1 MEATSLPRRGGIPLP
16 RALLARLADDKL
28 VEQLRRGNEAAFEVI
43 FDRYHRPLL
52 SFCRHMLGS
61 REEAE
66 DALQHTLLAAH
77 EDIVTSGKDIRL
89 KAWLYTIA
97 RNRCLSILRA
107 RREQASDEI
116 DVSTAGLTESVQQR
130 ADLRELLR
138 DMQALPEDQR
148 AALVLSELGDL
159 SHAEVAQ
166 VVGCEVPKVKSLVFQ
181 ARSALIE
188 RRQAREIPCAEIREQ
203 LSTLRGGALR
213 RGHLRHHLASCE
225 GCREFRDQVKA
236 QRKMV
241 AAVLPV
247 VPTLGFK
254 ETALAAVGI
263 GGGSGG
269 AAVAGAGGLAAL
281 GSGTAAKMAAVVVLA
296 TSAAVGGTAAT
307 GSGPIFGGDEPPA
320 PAAGGPGAG
329 PGVAATG
336 IALSA
341 EEAAERRSGKGEGKR
356 GFEPVRGESNGERA
370 REFAK
375 TRGKGKKKGLY
386 KERSSKAR
394 RTRRARKARPAPRRK
409 AESTRPE
416 RSRVPAEKP
425 AVEKPVEPVLPPPP
439 PPPAVEPEPAPVTP
453 EATVPVEPP
462 AGGGKGGAGGGKK
475 LLAY

>member
-16 RALLARLADDKL
+16 RALLARLGDDHL
-28 VEQLRRGNEAAFEVI
+28 VEHLRRGNEAAFEVI

-77 EDIVTSGKDIRL
+77 DDIVTSGKEIRL

-97 RNRCLSILRA
+97 RNRCLSVLRA
-107 RREQASDEI
+107 RREQATENI
-116 DVSTAGLTESVQQR
+116 DISTAGLSDSVQQR
-130 ADLRELLR
+130 ADLRELLH
-138 DMQALPEDQR
+138 DMHALPEDQR

-166 VVGCEVPKVKSLVFQ
+166 VIGCEVPKVKSLVFQ

-203 LSTLRGGALR
+203 LATLRGGALR

-225 GCREFRDQVKA
+225 GCREFRDQVKS
-236 QRKMV
+236 QRKAM

-247 VPTLGFK
+247 IPTLGLK
-254 ETALAAVGI
+254 ESALAAVGI

-281 GSGTAAKMAAVVVLA
+281 GSGGLAKVALVAVLA
-296 TSAAVGGTAAT
+296 SGAAAGGTAAT
-307 GSGPIFGGDEPPA
+307 GSGPLFGDDEPPA
-320 PAAGGPGAG
+320 PAAGGPGHNAAAIAG
-329 PGVAATG
+329 AGLT
-336 IALSA
+336 A
-341 EEAAERRSGKGEGKR
+341 EEVAERKARRAKKSEDRSERSRGKPR
-356 GFEPVRGESNGERA
+356 GMSG
-370 REFAK
+370 REWAK

-386 KERSSKAR
+386 KEPGSKAR
-394 RTRRARKARPAPRRK
+394 RKRARKARPAPRAKTER
-409 AESTRPE
+409 TRPE
-416 RSRVPAEKP
+416 RTPAPTPEP
-425 AVEKPVEPVLPPPP
+425 EAAAPVLPP
-439 PPPAVEPEPAPVTP
+439 PPPAVEPEPAPASPP
-453 EATVPVEPP
+453 EPVVPVEPP
-462 AGGGKGGAGGGKK
+462 ATGGGAKGGGGKK
-475 LLAY
+475 LALF